1 MQDKNQTATTPP
13 LTVMYALQEG
23 LAILH
28 EEGLEQGWKRHERV
42 AEMIR
47 RGIEAAGLKL
57 LAPAGNRSN
66 TVTAIHSPAPS
77 PEHLRELIGL
87 LRTRYGVV
95 VAGGQRSLQ
104 GKIFRIG
111 HLGFIDER
119 DVYTILGSLEAA
131 LADLGMLS
139 RMGLSIPVAQATARR
154 VDGDGR
160 DGKQAGEAHPGSVP
174 ATSR

>member
-1 MQDKNQTATTPP
+1 
-13 LTVMYALQEG
+13 TVMYALQEG
-23 LAILH
+23 LAILR

-160 DGKQAGEAHPGSVP
+160 DGEQAGEAHPGSVP

>member
-1 MQDKNQTATTPP
+1 MSAGQLSGNSDHTRILVADPIASSGVELLSGAGEVDVAT
-13 LTVMYALQEG
+13 G
-23 LAILH
+23 L
-28 EEGLEQGWKRHERV
+28 
-42 AEMIR
+42 
-47 RGIEAAGLKL
+47 
-57 LAPAGNRSN
+57 
-66 TVTAIHSPAPS
+66 SPD
-77 PEHLRELIGL
+77 ELIGL